1 MTFKFEI
8 GQLVTHKAGQSGGFI
23 SHPVKY
29 FILGRAWLESQVGI
43 EELYLLAYEDGNRD
57 VKRIYLYEQELQTLK
72 TEENDG

>member
-1 MTFKFEI
+1 MNFKFEL
-8 GQLVTHKAGQSGGFI
+8 GQLVTHKAGQAGFVTQQ
-23 SHPVKY
+23 VKY
-29 FILGRAWLESQVGI
+29 FVLGRAWLESQVGI